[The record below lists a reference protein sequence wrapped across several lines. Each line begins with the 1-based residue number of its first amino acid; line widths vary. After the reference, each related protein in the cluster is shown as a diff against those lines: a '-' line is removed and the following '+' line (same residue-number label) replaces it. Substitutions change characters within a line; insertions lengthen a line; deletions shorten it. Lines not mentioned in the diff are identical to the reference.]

1 MQQNVC
7 KICRRAGQK
16 LFLKGEK
23 CLGPKCPMVKR
34 PYPPGPKK
42 KRTSTK
48 LSEYGKELRE
58 KQKMKNFYNIREKQF
73 RKTVLQVLQ
82 KRGKVEDASL
92 LLIRS
97 LETRL
102 DNVIF
107 RLGFAKSRKEARQLV
122 SHGYFL
128 VDSKPVNIPSFRVKK
143 GMVISFRENKK
154 KKDIFK
160 NIVAI
165 LKNYQPPSWLK
176 LDKKEVK
183 AEVVAYPSSEDL
195 GLPVEIPSIFEF
207 YSR

>member
-1 MQQNVC
+1 
-7 KICRRAGQK
+7 
-16 LFLKGEK
+16 
-23 CLGPKCPMVKR
+23 MVKR